1 MTDIMFASW
10 PGRRGDLNPFIR
22 SFVDSI
28 EKQGFNVASLSM
40 IPFDTLPDGLEGL
53 PQGSGIVIHWPQF
66 MYRDSFGKLAK
77 VATLVRFIAFLKQLK
92 KSGVR
97 VIWICH
103 DLKPHDWNAWH
114 WQALWWA
121 TLRAM
126 LLLSDSIIALSPGTR
141 EVVAQRY
148 PAWIRGRLEWAWHPK
163 YEDVLTD
170 ASTRIR
176 TRESMSVGGADRL
189 VGFFGQIRL
198 QKGVE
203 DLIDAFSLIKE
214 PDIHLMIAG
223 APLGAAVS
231 VSENVSAMA
240 ENDRRIHAI
249 FRKLEDEE
257 LRDLVSACDLC
268 VFPYREYTHSG
279 AMIYSLSA
287 HRRIL
292 TPRTPFSA
300 SLAEVLP
307 EWVDLYDGALT
318 PQILRASTLRETPDT
333 PPDLSAFSAE
343 RLARKVI
350 EITGEIQ

>member
-1 MTDIMFASW
+1 M
-10 PGRRGDLNPFIR
+10 
-22 SFVDSI
+22 
-28 EKQGFNVASLSM
+28 
-40 IPFDTLPDGLEGL
+40 
-53 PQGSGIVIHWPQF
+53 
-66 MYRDSFGKLAK
+66 
-77 VATLVRFIAFLKQLK
+77 
-92 KSGVR
+92 
-97 VIWICH
+97 IWICH

-176 TRESMSVGGADRL
+176 TRESMSVGGTDRL

-223 APLGAAVS
+223 APWGLLYPSQKTFRPWPKTTAEFMQFFASWKTKNSGTWFQPATS
-231 VSENVSAMA
+231 V
-240 ENDRRIHAI
+240 
-249 FRKLEDEE
+249 
-257 LRDLVSACDLC
+257 
-268 VFPYREYTHSG
+268 
-279 AMIYSLSA
+279 
-287 HRRIL
+287 
-292 TPRTPFSA
+292 FSH
-300 SLAEVLP
+300 
-307 EWVDLYDGALT
+307 T
-318 PQILRASTLRETPDT
+318 ASTLIRE
-333 PPDLSAFSAE
+333 
-343 RLARKVI
+343 
-350 EITGEIQ
+350 Q